1 MYQYES
7 TPNPSHHKGQSAV
20 AAVRYS
26 QGMPVVLLLLYIM
39 AHVISAPAVYISIM
53 SIPHSKLAMQVQPLL
68 EPARFQ
74 GSAICPPAETP
85 PHQPSDPLWAQ
96 FSTNHKIEVF
106 CVSPALAGAP
116 VVF

>member
-53 SIPHSKLAMQVQPLL
+53 SIPHSKLAMQAPPLL

-74 GSAICPPAETP
+74 GIESGPPYRP
-85 PHQPSDPLWAQ
+85 PHQP
-96 FSTNHKIEVF
+96 
-106 CVSPALAGAP
+106 LAPCWVQLATHCHGE
-116 VVF
+116 